1 VNKPLIVE
9 IRHHTG
15 FDYAE
20 PVATSYNEARM
31 TPVSE
36 ASQLVRR
43 SKLQVTPSV
52 NHGRYVDY
60 FGTEV
65 ISFEITEPHR
75 RLVVEANSL
84 VERRPIAVGEEISL
98 SALTGPLVQERYVEY
113 LTATPRS
120 SLHQESLEA
129 VFHGAPNEVH
139 ALAEHVA
146 EFVRG
151 SMSYLPG
158 ATSVSSTAQE
168 AWDAKAGVCQDM
180 THVMVAMLREFGVP
194 ARYVSGYLYP
204 TTSIEPDVAIAGESH
219 AWVEYLSST
228 WCGIDP
234 TNGLRETER
243 HIIVARGRDYDD
255 VPPLKGV
262 YDGTGST
269 QLGVEVEMTV
279 RSV

>member
-1 VNKPLIVE
+1 MKKPLIVE

-20 PVATSYNEARM
+20 PVRTSYNEARM
-31 TPVSE
+31 TPVSD
-36 ASQLVRR
+36 ATQLVRR
-43 SKLQVTPSV
+43 SKLQVTPAV

-75 RLVVEANSL
+75 RLLVEANSL
-84 VERRPIAVGEEISL
+84 VERRPVGLGEELELQSLRTTAIS
-98 SALTGPLVQERYVEY
+98 ERYVEY
-113 LTATPRS
+113 LTPTGRS
-120 SLHQESLEA
+120 TLEA
-129 VFHGAPNEVH
+129 QSIDAVHGGAPQSVH

-146 EFVRG
+146 DFVR
-151 SMSYLPG
+151 SHMAYLPG

-168 AWDAKAGVCQDM
+168 SWNARAGVCQDM
-180 THVMVAMLREFGVP
+180 THVMVAMLRSFGVP

-204 TTSIEPDVAIAGESH
+204 ATAIEPDVAIAGESH
-219 AWVEYLSST
+219 AWVEYLGGT

-269 QLGVEVEMTV
+269 QLGVEVEMTA